1 MEIKS
6 LFAKTLYTGEELLRN
21 KYVNYKDNLITGISD
36 EPSGNILGKFDTI
49 TPAFIDAH
57 CHIGMFR
64 AGEPPNEADVND
76 HFDAILPLADA
87 LDGVMMDDSAFHDS
101 IEYGV
106 LYSCVLPGSGNIIG
120 GMSAVIRNYGSDT
133 NDAFICRAGLKA
145 AFGFNTM
152 SPYSREKKGRRPS
165 TRMGCAALLRSEF
178 YKVIN
183 VKKGDSLTPEQQI
196 LKDALDGKLI
206 LRVHVHK
213 SDDIASL
220 LRIVDEFN
228 LRITVEHACDVYKK
242 ETFDELAK
250 RGIPVIVGPIEG
262 IGAKVELRHMNWR
275 NLKLVIESGVEFGVM
290 TDHDVNPQCN
300 LFYTTRHLIRC
311 GLSQIDAVNAITYR
325 NAKILEV
332 DEYLGTLKGDKWA
345 SFTCWNGDPFSLLS
359 YPVRVIGEG
368 KVLFDENK
376 GEY

>member
-6 LFAKTLYTGEELLRN
+6 LFAKTLYTGKELIRDR
-21 KYVNYKDNLITGISD
+21 YINYKDNLIIGVSD
-36 EPSGNILGKFDTI
+36 GPQGSVVGKYDTI

-76 HFDAILPLADA
+76 HLDSILPLVDA
-87 LDGVMMDDSAFHDS
+87 LDGVMMDDSAFQES

-120 GMSAVIRNYGSDT
+120 GMSAVIRNYGLDT

-152 SPYSREKKGRRPS
+152 SPYSREKKGRRAS

-178 YKVIN
+178 YKIFN
-183 VKKGDSLTPEQQI
+183 VKKGDSLTAEQQV
-196 LKDALDGKLI
+196 LKKVLDGKTL

-262 IGAKVELRHMNWR
+262 IGTKVELRHMNWR
-275 NLKLVIESGVEFGVM
+275 NLKLVIDSGVEFGVM

-300 LFYTTRHLIRC
+300 LFYTMRHLIRC
-311 GLSQIDAVNAITYR
+311 GLSPLEAVNAITFG
-325 NAKILEV
+325 NAGILGIG
-332 DEYLGTLKGDKWA
+332 EYLGSLEKGKWA
-345 SFTCWNGDPFSLLS
+345 SCTCWNGDPFSLLS
-359 YPVRVIGEG
+359 YPVKVIGEG
-368 KVLFDENK
+368 RVLFEENK
-376 GEY
+376 GED